1 MAEVEDR
8 TVTTERTTET
18 NPVREERTSGLRTI
32 INVVW
37 FIEALIVTLL
47 GLRFFLRLFGAN
59 PANGFVD
66 FIYNVSYP
74 FVAPFLGMFNYDD
87 NLANGR
93 VEIETI
99 FAIIVYALLAW
110 LIVKLLT
117 IGKR

>member
-1 MAEVEDR
+1 MAEVEDK

-18 NPVREERTSGLRTI
+18 VPAQKESGSGMRLAVNI
-32 INVVW
+32 VW
-37 FIEALIVTLL
+37 FIEAVIVTLL

-59 PANGFVD
+59 PSNGFVD

-99 FAIIVYALLAW
+99 FAIIVYALFAW
-110 LIVKLLT
+110 LLVKLLT